1 MQIHSV
7 MCNKH
12 IKPFISVENCKTLM
26 RGIKEDIKK
35 EILIFI
41 SEETSN
47 FPNLIYR
54 FIANLIKIEDLCW
67 NSKGFRIIEIFET
80 ETVLKDFYYLIL
92 RLAIK
97 PQ

>member
-54 FIANLIKIEDLCW
+54 FIANLIKIEDLC
-67 NSKGFRIIEIFET
+67 
-80 ETVLKDFYYLIL
+80 
-92 RLAIK
+92 
-97 PQ
+97 